1 MLEITPISESS
12 LVCVLPPP
20 AELDKQRRLWA
31 FAEALEHHSDIA
43 EVVVGMN
50 NLTIFAHFGADL
62 AALTEQLEELW
73 AEVEVGNHQGR
84 HIQIPVQYGG
94 KWGEDLFEVADFH
107 NVSPETIIE
116 RHIAPTYT
124 VFMIGFQAGFPYLG
138 GLPEHL
144 HTPRRA
150 NPRTLVP
157 AGSVGIG
164 GSQTGVYPFS
174 SPGGWQLIGR
184 THLPLFNKTN
194 NPPTL
199 LQAGDTV
206 QFVVDKV
213 EL

>member
-1 MLEITPISESS
+1 MLKITPISEST
-12 LVCVLPPP
+12 LVCTLPPP
-20 AELDKQRRLWA
+20 AELSKQRQFWA
-31 FAEALEHHSDIA
+31 FAEALESHIHIA

-50 NLTIFAHFGADL
+50 NLTVFANFGTNLTAL
-62 AALTEQLEELW
+62 AQQLEQQW
-73 AEVEVGNHQGR
+73 AQIEVGSHHGR

-94 KWGEDLFEVADFH
+94 KWGEDLFEVAAFH

-144 HTPRRA
+144 HTPRRTI
-150 NPRTLVP
+150 PRTAVP

-184 THLPLFNKTN
+184 TDLALFNKAN
-194 NPPTL
+194 NLPTL